1 MEIKT
6 RDESIANLSEKL
18 SKEQLHR
25 AVTQGYSDVSL
36 SEISRFRG
44 EYAAMFFDSKYS
56 ANTVN
61 KLLDAYNKNLLTPND
76 LIQAIKYTENNNK
89 NEPYVDDFL
98 GSIENDIFH
107 KTAAE
112 IFSSTLYENCSYKEA
127 VEYVKSGAFY
137 PTEYASLSVTNEVA
151 EQLDKMGVPLR
162 ACEGFNNCC
171 DIDSADRLEGA
182 LERGAAIFVRDKNL
196 AVKVCEYMK
205 LPDWSNF
212 RSQVELAMGTEIAC
226 LSGDMLSGLRDKY
239 LHENRCIA
247 LSQKVNE
254 EYGKFIADMKKEPV
268 DVIIESAY
276 EIVSKDNI
284 NMYCQECNV
293 ELSEKQFAAL
303 MSSKNTL
310 DEVYREWCDNGE
322 WHGIDDIGLA
332 LEETADRI
340 QVSIDR
346 NIAEKNQT
354 EIPENISAEKQ
365 VVKPKKKSR

>member
-1 MEIKT
+1 MYIRS
-6 RDESIANLSEKL
+6 RDESIELLSETLNPEQLRKAITRQYNNLSL
-18 SKEQLHR
+18 SVIADFKKEYASQLI
-25 AVTQGYSDVSL
+25 D
-36 SEISRFRG
+36 SRFSAETINKLTKAYCNRKI
-44 EYAAMFFDSKYS
+44 DSYDLFIAVKYS
-56 ANTVN
+56 GGENE
-61 KLLDAYNKNLLTPND
+61 
-76 LIQAIKYTENNNK
+76 KYI
-89 NEPYVDDFL
+89 DDFL
-98 GSIENDIFH
+98 DSIDKGFYH
-107 KTAAE
+107 GTAAKTFLAVLFE
-112 IFSSTLYENCSYKEA
+112 DHSYKEA
-127 VEYVKSGAFY
+127 VELVKSGAFY
-137 PTEYASLSVTNEVA
+137 PTEYGSLSVTNEVA
-151 EQLDKMGVPLR
+151 KQLDQMGVPLR
-162 ACEGFNNCC
+162 ACEDFNNCY

-226 LSGDMLSGLRDKY
+226 LSGDTLSGLRDKY

-247 LSQKVNE
+247 LSQKVND

-284 NMYCQECNV
+284 AMYCQECNV

-303 MSSKNTL
+303 MSSQNTL

-340 QVSIDR
+340 QISIDR
-346 NIAEKNQT
+346 KISEPKAESV
-354 EIPENISAEKQ
+354 PEQKQ
-365 VVKPKKKSR
+365 AVKPKNKSR

>member
-18 SKEQLHR
+18 SKEQLHK

-44 EYAAMFFDSKYS
+44 EYA
-56 ANTVN
+56 
-61 KLLDAYNKNLLTPND
+61 DAYNKNLLTPND
-76 LIQAIKYTENNNK
+76 LIQTIKYTEHNNK

-107 KTAAE
+107 KTAVG
-112 IFSSTLYENCSYKEA
+112 IFSATLYEHCSYKEA

-137 PTEYASLSVTNEVA
+137 PTEYASLSVTKEVA

-162 ACEGFNNCC
+162 ACEGFNNCY
-171 DIDSADRLEGA
+171 DIDIADRLDGA

-212 RSQVELAMGTEIAC
+212 RSQVELAMGTEIVC
-226 LSGDMLSGLRDKY
+226 LSCDMLSGLRDKY

-247 LSQKVNE
+247 LSQKVND
-254 EYGKFIADMKKEPV
+254 EYGKFIADMKKESAE
-268 DVIIESAY
+268 VIIESAY

-284 NMYCQECNV
+284 AMYCQEYNI

-303 MSSKNTL
+303 MSSQNTL

-340 QVSIDR
+340 QISLDR
-346 NIAEKNQT
+346 KTSEQKAAPV
-354 EIPENISAEKQ
+354 PEQKQ
-365 VVKPKKKSR
+365 AVKPKNKSR